1 MARGLDDVSEMDQ
14 ARSSKTAGERPA
26 PLNFTHHGE
35 PVTLGLNPIPPA
47 PSPVR
52 ERSRSDNGERP
63 APLNFFHQGK
73 PAALDLSRYQFKP
86 VDAPASNQPS
96 ASLPS
101 RPGTP
106 EFTHMGKPFQF
117 TLPAAVHA
125 ASSGP
130 QLPRFTHNG
139 QPAVLDLS
147 AFQAPQSPHANGFED
162 RNAGAGERPAG
173 ASGVVPKPN
182 LLGRPGMSGL
192 SQMLARG
199 GAHLS
204 SALGCS
210 PNIDNTR
217 VEEVAETTSFSPS
230 PR

>member
-1 MARGLDDVSEMDQ
+1 MARGLDDVSEVDQ
-14 ARSSKTAGERPA
+14 ARSSKNPGERPA

-47 PSPVR
+47 PSPVP
-52 ERSRSDNGERP
+52 ERFRSDNGERP
-63 APLNFFHQGK
+63 PPLNFVHQGK
-73 PAALDLSRYQFKP
+73 PAALDLSPYQFEP
-86 VDAPASNQPS
+86 APNQPA

-125 ASSGP
+125 PSSGP
-130 QLPRFTHNG
+130 QLPRFIHNG

-147 AFQAPQSPHANGFED
+147 AFQAPQSPHVNGFED

-173 ASGVVPKPN
+173 ASGVVPEPN
-182 LLGRPGMSGL
+182 LLGRPGMIGL

-210 PNIDNTR
+210 PNIDKTR